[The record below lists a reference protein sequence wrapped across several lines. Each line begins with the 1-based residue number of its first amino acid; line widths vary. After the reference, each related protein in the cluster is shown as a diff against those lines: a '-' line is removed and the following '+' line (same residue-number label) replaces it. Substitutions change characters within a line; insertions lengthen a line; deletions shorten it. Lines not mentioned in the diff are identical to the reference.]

1 MSGSISFRFKK
12 PINWAYAPGLT
23 KAGADG
29 SVGNPGKDGNAV
41 YFIDYE
47 LNNSYN
53 IELTQQKLEN
63 NFTLSGNSAQISE
76 NRTYHSGDL
85 IITNSGNCYRIEKGG
100 DQYYTFSIHYIGRI
114 SYNRSNYENKVKT
127 LMVCIIKDPTNGF
140 DTKYNGFV
148 PNNRQYLEEVPG
160 SYGNIYKIK
169 YSRNSVLTPED
180 IDNIFCINGIWCKF
194 FVITEKPHNQN
205 EKYSVEI
212 RFNNSK
218 TYQFNSISDLS
229 YPNND
234 PTSLPLGGVFKF
246 NKTLEFPSPNL
257 TKDEFIELLN
267 KSVPDIANYADSS
280 AYFLS
285 DMSMDKVH
293 LFNNDIKLIVT
304 VQNDKTYLSLDGV
317 TLMKAVDSSEQICR
331 RSKPGFSWP
340 DGNTSNV
347 LVPAV
352 YSKYDRDSSIHSYN
366 WRGGESAYFSS
377 YEKADI
383 EKLMTEFIRMADFRI
398 VQHNTINSTVKFIEV
413 TPEFIKIPNE

>member
-114 SYNRSNYENKVKT
+114 SYNRSNYENKVKE

-140 DTKYNGFV
+140 DTKYNGFI

-169 YSRNSVLTPED
+169 YRRNSVLTPGD
-180 IDNIFCINGIWCKF
+180 IDNIFSINSFRCKL

-246 NKTLEFPSPNL
+246 NKALEFPSPNL

-293 LFNNDIKLIVT
+293 LFNNDIKPLVT

-347 LVPAV
+347 PVPAV
-352 YSKYDRDSSIHSYN
+352 YSKYDGDSSIHSYN

-398 VQHNTINSTVKFIEV
+398 VQHNIINSTVKFIEV